1 MLIGSDVFS
10 GEFAIPALS
19 LAPDGTVSSANSA
32 MAHAI
37 GRPQDGLAGQSIA
50 QLSTDPAALDV
61 FLALGAGAQGEF
73 CFQTSGQDQRWLL
86 LSLAHRTPAGETL
99 LTACDVTERR
109 ERERQLQ
116 LTCDRYLDMATA
128 GSDTLHE
135 IDGLDGFKGV
145 VRIVR
150 ARRQDG
156 KLSFQ
161 ESERLWPDEIVDPS
175 YDPEGLAQYLELVTE
190 RKPYKDIV
198 HRLKTADDREIYLR
212 ASAVPY
218 FDDEGEFIGYRG
230 ISANVTKEIL
240 AERALVKTQKD
251 LAQARDLAERA
262 SQAKSD
268 FLANM
273 SHEIR
278 TPLNG
283 VLGMA
288 QAMAADALPPAQRE
302 RLTVIQHSGEALL
315 TILND
320 ILDLAKIEAGK
331 LDLETVEFDLVQVV
345 QGACSPFSAVA
356 ESKSLTIEMS
366 IDDADG
372 VYEGDPTRLR
382 QIIGNL
388 VSNAL
393 KFTDKGAVTLKA
405 ERVDGWLTLE
415 VADNGIG
422 MSPETL
428 ANLFGKFTQAD
439 ASTTR
444 RFGGTGLGL
453 SICRQLAEMMGG
465 TITARSTMGAGST
478 FILSLPLRRVGK
490 ARRPSAHP
498 TQVAAT
504 TEPLCLRILAAEDN
518 AINQLVLKTLLGQI
532 GITPEFVETGAQ
544 ALDAWERE
552 AFDLILMDVQMPVM
566 DGVTATRLI
575 RAREVELGRARTP
588 IYALSANAMSHQI
601 TEYAE
606 AGMDGHVAKPI
617 AVDKLFA
624 ALQAVVDQRG
634 QACEAGHDLAQS
646 RRAGSSAG

>member
-1 MLIGSDVFS
+1 MFS
-10 GEFAIPALS
+10 PADPFLGELAIPAL
-19 LAPDGTVSSANSA
+19 AIAADGTISSANAA
-32 MAHAI
+32 MAEAI
-37 GRPQDGLAGQSIA
+37 GRRQDRLAGEAFARLSTNPSALADFLCLTVGANCEFCFEVNDQNRWLVLSIA
-50 QLSTDPAALDV
+50 QRTQV
-61 FLALGAGAQGEF
+61 
-73 CFQTSGQDQRWLL
+73 GQV
-86 LSLAHRTPAGETL
+86 L
-99 LTACDVTERR
+99 LTACDVTELR

-150 ARRQDG
+150 ARRLDG
-156 KLSFQ
+156 KLTLQ
-161 ESERLWPDEIVDPS
+161 ESERLWPDEVVDPS
-175 YDPEGLAQYLELVTE
+175 YDPEGFAQYLRLVTE
-190 RKPYKDIV
+190 RSSYKDIV
-198 HRLKTADDREIYLR
+198 HRLKTDDEREIYLR

-218 FDDEGEFIGYRG
+218 FDSEGEFVGYRG

-240 AERALVKTQKD
+240 AERALVRTQQD

-288 QAMAADALPPAQRE
+288 QAMAAEALPEMQRE
-302 RLTVIQHSGEALL
+302 RLTVIQQSAEALL

-331 LDLETVEFDLVQVV
+331 LELETVEFGLAQIVH
-345 QGACSPFSAVA
+345 GACSAFTAVA
-356 ESKSLTIEMS
+356 QSKGLAIDLA

-382 QIIGNL
+382 QIVWNL

-393 KFTDKGAVTLKA
+393 KFTNEGAVTVTA
-405 ERVDGWLTLE
+405 ERGDGWLTIE

-422 MSPETL
+422 MSDETL
-428 ANLFGKFTQAD
+428 KNLFGKFAQAD

-444 RFGGTGLGL
+444 KFGGTGLGL

-465 TITARSTMGAGST
+465 TIIARSAVGAGSS
-478 FILSLPLRRVGK
+478 FILSLPLRLVSK
-490 ARRPSAHP
+490 ARQPGVRPA
-498 TQVAAT
+498 QAAAPND
-504 TEPLCLRILAAEDN
+504 PLTLRVLAAEDN
-518 AINQLVLKTLLGQI
+518 AINQLVLKTLLSQI
-532 GITPEFVETGAQ
+532 GIVPEIVETGAQ
-544 ALDAWERE
+544 ALDAWERGTW
-552 AFDLILMDVQMPVM
+552 DMVLMDVQMPVM
-566 DGVTATRLI
+566 DGVTATKLI
-575 RAREVELGRARTP
+575 RARERELGRERTP
-588 IYALSANAMSHQI
+588 IFALSANAMSHQI
-601 TEYAE
+601 REYAA

-617 AVDKLFA
+617 AVEKLFA
-624 ALQAVVDQRG
+624 ALQAAVDQRDQVG
-634 QACEAGHDLAQS
+634 ETSLS
-646 RRAGSSAG
+646 GSTAHP